1 MTNIAPSRRRLRIA
15 LTVVLVAIVLVLGRF
30 AFMFGPPPPVG
41 LIDGKLRA
49 CPSSPNCVCS
59 QDADTE
65 HSIAALKYS
74 GDASAAWGRLQE
86 VIRGLP
92 RTRVVSADD
101 KYLHVE
107 FTTALM
113 RFVDD
118 VEFLLDSEAKTIH
131 VRSASRVGHSDLGT
145 NRRRVEEIRKRFESA
160 AQSGPPQGAGDGPS
174 KTAPKS
180 S

>member
-1 MTNIAPSRRRLRIA
+1 
-15 LTVVLVAIVLVLGRF
+15 
-30 AFMFGPPPPVG
+30 MFGPPPPVG

-65 HSIAALKYS
+65 HSIPALKYA
-74 GDASAAWGRLQE
+74 GDASVAWGKLQG

-145 NRRRVEEIRKRFESA
+145 NRRRVEEIRKRFDSA
-160 AQSGPPQGAGDGPS
+160 LQSGPAHSEGEGPAKS
-174 KTAPKS
+174 VPKS